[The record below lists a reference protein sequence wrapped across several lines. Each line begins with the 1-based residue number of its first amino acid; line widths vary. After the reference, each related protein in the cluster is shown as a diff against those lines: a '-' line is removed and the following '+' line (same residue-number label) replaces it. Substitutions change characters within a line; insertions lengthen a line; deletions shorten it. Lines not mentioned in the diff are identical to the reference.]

1 MKIDDT
7 VSRVLA
13 SGNLTSGQRLS
24 ITVDKVIGTLHILTN
39 SSDAVLGVFSE
50 AVPRRSAFEV
60 LESTSAFVKDQVTPD
75 LLAGATKEGDL
86 DRFCKEKF
94 RDICTKHRNL
104 GSDKMSKIGV
114 KIEEVKMVVEQNI
127 NRVLQNAEDLEA
139 VETKSEILRQDA
151 QQFQRRGE
159 NIKRALWWRNFKL
172 KCTIGL
178 LIAVVLCYIFIP
190 IISKQM

>member
-1 MKIDDT
+1 M
-7 VSRVLA
+7 
-13 SGNLTSGQRLS
+13 
-24 ITVDKVIGTLHILTN
+24 DKVIGPLHILTS

-60 LESTSAFVKDQVTPD
+60 LESTSAFVKEQVTPE
-75 LLAGATKEGDL
+75 LVTGATKEGEL
-86 DRFCKEKF
+86 NRFCKEQF
-94 RDICTKHRNL
+94 GRICSKNENL

-139 VETKSEILRQDA
+139 VETKSEILKQDA

-178 LIAVVLCYIFIP
+178 LITVVLCYIFIP
-190 IISKQM
+190 IISKKM